1 MGQKQPLEKYF
12 AGTHYV
18 GRRMSTVPLFVF
30 RRSGFGTLT
39 GQNNLRGNIS
49 NGPPLYVDG
58 PFGTSTGGIPWPVSP
73 RAFAASY
80 KTTSKGIWDKSK
92 CVAFTVLDAS
102 AAKRASR
109 M

>member
-12 AGTHYV
+12 AGTLPHYV

-58 PFGTSTGGIPWPVSP
+58 PFGTSTGGIPSV
-73 RAFAASY
+73 
-80 KTTSKGIWDKSK
+80 
-92 CVAFTVLDAS
+92 
-102 AAKRASR
+102 
-109 M
+109 

>member
-58 PFGTSTGGIPWPVSP
+58 PFGTSTGGIPPKISSRLVNFSEIRVNQNGVW
-73 RAFAASY
+73 
-80 KTTSKGIWDKSK
+80 
-92 CVAFTVLDAS
+92 S
-102 AAKRASR
+102 A
-109 M
+109 MPWL